1 MSHSPSLVQAEAL
14 QAGWSRPLTQ
24 PLNFALGAGE
34 IVGVLGPNGV
44 GKSTLLAAISGRAQV
59 FAGHLER
66 APGVR
71 LAWQTQEVPEVLGL
85 PLSGRDLLTLSGAS
99 SDGLP
104 PWLSGRLDQRLDQLS
119 GGQRHYLS
127 LWAVVQSPADVLLL
141 DEPTNNLDRHGVEH
155 LTTVLRQRAGAGL
168 GILVVSHD
176 HDFVA
181 AVCDRTIHLEEV
193 AG

>member
-1 MSHSPSLVQAEAL
+1 MSHSPSLLRAEAL
-14 QAGWSRPLTQ
+14 LAGWSQPLTQ

-66 APGVR
+66 ASGLR
-71 LAWQTQEVPEVLGL
+71 LAWQTQEVPAVLGL

-119 GGQRHYLS
+119 GGQRHYLAV
-127 LWAVVQSPADVLLL
+127 WAVVQSPADVLLL
-141 DEPTNNLDRHGVEH
+141 DEPTNNLDRHGVDH
-155 LTTVLRQRAGAGL
+155 LATILRQRAAAGL

-181 AVCDRTIHLEEV
+181 AVCARTIHLEEV